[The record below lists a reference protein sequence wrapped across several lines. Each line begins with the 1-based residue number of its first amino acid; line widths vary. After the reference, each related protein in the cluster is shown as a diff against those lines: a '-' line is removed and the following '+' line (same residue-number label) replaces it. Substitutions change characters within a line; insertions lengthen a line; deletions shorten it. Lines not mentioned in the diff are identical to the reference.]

1 MGVEEERYGQDPAT
15 SMLKYILMQTRMNPF
30 QDLQFPFHFQSMS
43 VSSVRL

>member
-30 QDLQFPFHFQSMS
+30 QFPFHFQSMS